1 MTHRKLWVL
10 QAYIKIHKIGDHC
23 QNIRQDFDI
32 YRNIH
37 HQKAKKLK
45 KQTKV
50 KHKPHKQTSDQTIKQ
65 TNKQRNKTNK
75 QRRLFLFV
83 PMQWLEPLRAAKRY
97 KWKDNKQTITRTNT
111 NSWTL
116 HVETGPAPQIPKPSP
131 GLRKWLLGLADPR
144 EGCVHLIWSFVMPK
158 FSPIW
163 KSACYAMPAPS
174 GTRVWMSLTITW
186 TLGST

>member
-1 MTHRKLWVL
+1 MGFSDFDDFWE
-10 QAYIKIHKIGDHC
+10 
-23 QNIRQDFDI
+23 NIRQDFDS
-32 YRNIH
+32 YRNID

-45 KQTKV
+45 KETKE
-50 KHKPHKQTSDQTIKQ
+50 KRIRHSNKQTSTEINKR
-65 TNKQRNKTNK
+65 TNKETNK
-75 QRRLFLFV
+75 NKENKQAMSPVFFG